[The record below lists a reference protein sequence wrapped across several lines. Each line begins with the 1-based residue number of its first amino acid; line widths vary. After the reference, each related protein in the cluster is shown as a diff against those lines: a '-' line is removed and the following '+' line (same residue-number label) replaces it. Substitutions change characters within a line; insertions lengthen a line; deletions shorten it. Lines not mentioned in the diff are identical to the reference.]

1 MWSAQD
7 IQMMARSIQL
17 AKRGRFTTAPN
28 PNVGCVLT
36 VNDEIVGEGFHIQA
50 GGPHAEVHALRMAG
64 DKSRGATAYVT
75 LEPCSHYGRTP
86 PCAKGLIEAGVARV
100 VVAMTDPNPQV
111 AGRGINMLKDA
122 GIEVQTG
129 LLEVEARALNPGFL
143 TRMETGLPFVTVKV
157 AASLDGK
164 TALSNGVSKWIT
176 GPQARADVQRLRARH
191 PALVT
196 GIETILADNPT
207 LNVRF
212 DELGSVVDETGVL
225 NESTLQQPLRVVL
238 DSSARLTA
246 EQASNLFGFA
256 SPILLVSTQAYS
268 DAQLAAFP
276 EHVETLV
283 LAAKDGRVDLAALL
297 AELGKRVNAVLV
309 EAGATLAGAF
319 VAADL
324 VDELVLYQAPKLLGS
339 HGRNM
344 LVLPDWQTM
353 DSIPAMTL
361 CDERKV
367 GEDRRFVFNLTK
379 QQ

>member
-7 IQMMARSIQL
+7 IQMMARAIQL

-129 LLEVEARALNPGFL
+129 LLEAQARALNPGFL
-143 TRMETGLPFVTVKV
+143 TCMETGLPFVTVKV

-191 PALVT
+191 PALIT
-196 GIETILADNPT
+196 GIETVLADNPI

-212 DELGSVVDETGVL
+212 DELGSVVAETGVL
-225 NESTLQQPLRVVL
+225 DESNVQQPLRVVL
-238 DSSARLTA
+238 DSGARLTA
-246 EQASNLFGFA
+246 AQASNLFGFA
-256 SPILLVSTQAYS
+256 SPILLVSTEKYS

-276 EHVETLV
+276 GHVETLV

-319 VAADL
+319 VAAGL

-361 CDERKV
+361 CDERKI
-367 GEDRRFVFNLTK
+367 GSDRRYIFSLRRAD
-379 QQ
+379 

>member
-1 MWSAQD
+1 MTCSAHD
-7 IQMMARSIQL
+7 IQMMARAIQL

-36 VNDEIVGEGFHIQA
+36 LNDQIVGEGFHIQA
-50 GGPHAEVHALRMAG
+50 GGPHAEVHALRKAG
-64 DKSRGATAYVT
+64 DKARGATAYVT

-86 PCAKGLIEAGVARV
+86 PCAKGLIEAGVTRV

-129 LLEVEARALNPGFL
+129 LLEAQARALNPGFI
-143 TRMETGLPFVTVKV
+143 TRMEVGLPFVTVKV

-191 PALVT
+191 SALVT
-196 GIETILADNPT
+196 GIGTILADNPT

-212 DELGSVVDETGVL
+212 DELGSVVAETGVL
-225 NESTLQQPLRVVL
+225 DESTLQQPLRVVL

-246 EQASNLFGFA
+246 DAATNLFGFA
-256 SPILLVSTQAYS
+256 SPILLVSTKVYS
-268 DAQLAAFP
+268 DEQLASFP
-276 EHVETLV
+276 EHIETLV
-283 LAAKDGRVDLAALL
+283 LDGKNGSVDLRSLL
-297 AELGKRVNAVLV
+297 TELGSRVNSVLV

-319 VAADL
+319 VTEEL

-344 LVLPDWQTM
+344 LVLPDWQSM

-361 CDERKV
+361 LDERKI
-367 GEDRRFVFNLTK
+367 GSDRRFIFRVC
-379 QQ
+379 

>member
-1 MWSAQD
+1 MTCSAHD
-7 IQMMARSIQL
+7 IQMMARAIQL

-36 VNDEIVGEGFHIQA
+36 LNDQIVGEGFHIQA
-50 GGPHAEVHALRMAG
+50 GGPHAEVHALRKAG
-64 DKSRGATAYVT
+64 DKARGATAYVT

-86 PCAKGLIEAGVARV
+86 PCAKGLIEAGVTRV

-129 LLEVEARALNPGFL
+129 LLEAQARALNPGFI
-143 TRMETGLPFVTVKV
+143 TRMEVGLPFVTVKV

-191 PALVT
+191 SALVT
-196 GIETILADNPT
+196 GIGTILADNPT

-212 DELGSVVDETGVL
+212 DKLGSVVAETGVL
-225 NESTLQQPLRVVL
+225 DESTLQQPLRVVL

-246 EQASNLFGFA
+246 DAATNLFGFA
-256 SPILLVSTQAYS
+256 SPILLVSTKVYS
-268 DAQLAAFP
+268 DEQLASFP
-276 EHVETLV
+276 EHIETLV
-283 LAAKDGRVDLAALL
+283 LDGKNGSVDLRSLL
-297 AELGKRVNAVLV
+297 TELGSRVNSVLV

-319 VAADL
+319 VTEEL

-344 LVLPDWQTM
+344 LVLPDWQSM

-361 CDERKV
+361 LDERKI
-367 GEDRRFVFNLTK
+367 GSDRRFIFRVC
-379 QQ
+379 